1 MLFITIF
8 HLIKGGSSTKDL
20 SKMKPLVIRQESGH
34 VTEFS
39 FLRLSSKPNFK
50 GIIFFNII

>member
-1 MLFITIF
+1 MLFITTF
-8 HLIKGGSSTKDL
+8 YLIKGEGSTKDL
-20 SKMKPLVIRQESGH
+20 GKMKPLVIRQESGH

-50 GIIFFNII
+50 EIIFFNII